1 MTESTMRE
9 LATGLGFPE
18 GPTVLPDGDL
28 AVTDVRLGR
37 VWRIAPDGAT
47 SVLAEVG
54 GGANGSALAP
64 DGSLIVVNN
73 GGLPW
78 SERNGLGIPVDEHGS
93 TRVPGARGWVDRID
107 LATGGLTRL
116 ADDCDGE
123 PFLAPNDIVVDADG
137 GIWFTDLGRMDAR
150 TYDRGAVYYAS
161 ADGSV
166 VRLVARGM
174 LGANGIGL
182 SPDGSTLYVAETS
195 TGRLLAWTITGP
207 GEVDGPQRV
216 VAATPDHFDS
226 LAVEADGTVVIAA
239 INHGLC
245 LVRPDGSVEH
255 VAVPG
260 EAMTTNI
267 CFGGDDL
274 RTAYITASST
284 GRVLT
289 CHWPRPGL
297 RLHHT

>member
-1 MTESTMRE
+1 M
-9 LATGLGFPE
+9 
-18 GPTVLPDGDL
+18 
-28 AVTDVRLGR
+28 
-37 VWRIAPDGAT
+37 
-47 SVLAEVG
+47 LAEVG

-93 TRVPGARGWVDRID
+93 TRVEGARGWVDRID
-107 LATGGLTRL
+107 LATATVTRL
-116 ADDCDGE
+116 IDDCDGE
-123 PFLAPNDIVVDADG
+123 PFLAPNDVVIDADG
-137 GIWFTDLGRMDAR
+137 GIWFTDLGRMDTR

-161 ADGSV
+161 ADGSTV
-166 VRLVARGM
+166 HRVARGM

-195 TGRLLAWTITGP
+195 TGRLLGWTITGP
-207 GEVDGPQRV
+207 GEVEGPQRV

-274 RTAYITASST
+274 RTAYITASAT

-289 CHWPRPGL
+289 CTWPRPGL